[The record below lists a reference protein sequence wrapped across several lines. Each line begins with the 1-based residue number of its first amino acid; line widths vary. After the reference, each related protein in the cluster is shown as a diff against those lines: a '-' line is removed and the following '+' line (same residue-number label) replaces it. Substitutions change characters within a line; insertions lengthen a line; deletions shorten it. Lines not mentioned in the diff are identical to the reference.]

1 MPTQNL
7 IKEDILPFFGFTGIV
22 QMFEGPSTANAPALS
37 PATNIQTDQSCHLRF
52 RWATQGTLNY
62 VMSGTWKVQVFLE
75 RMGGAE
81 FSLPLAHS
89 VNTEPFVAQPQP
101 YVCDIDIPGNT
112 VPAGVYRIV
121 ATLTLKGDTGVPAP
135 LAAFADL
142 GIVQFYKE
150 GV

>member
-1 MPTQNL
+1 MSPVNL
-7 IKEDILPFFGFTGIV
+7 VKEDILPFFGFTGQV
-22 QMFEGPSTANAPALS
+22 RMFEGPSTGNSPALP
-37 PATNIQTDQSCHLRF
+37 PASNIQTDQSCHLRF
-52 RWATQGTLNY
+52 RWTTQGTLNY

-75 RMGGAE
+75 KMGGGE
-81 FSLPLAHS
+81 FTLAPTHA
-89 VNTEPFVAQPQP
+89 VNTESFVAQPQS
-101 YVCDIDIPGNT
+101 YVCDIDIPGN
-112 VPAGVYRIV
+112 VIPAGVYRVV